1 MILYS
6 PASYLDLISLR
17 RSRGIFEL
25 TCAGWHPRTPHLMA
39 HEFDVSIMDCL
50 AISERWDAE
59 GHPKHV
65 SFPLIQWTSTT
76 KKPAYGSFSTSDSL
90 EELAWWIPLF
100 CTFSSLSS
108 AACAHLPWLA
118 GPSTGTETRFGLS
131 AASPCSPVPV
141 GAAPWQLLR
150 HLLLRCYGT
159 RQPDLGGVCPA
170 LS

>member
-1 MILYS
+1 MVS
-6 PASYLDLISLR
+6 VVR
-17 RSRGIFEL
+17 TRGIFEL
-25 TCAGWHPRTPHLMA
+25 TCAGGHPRTPHLMA

-65 SFPLIQWTSTT
+65 SFPWIQWTSMT

-118 GPSTGTETRFGLS
+118 GPSAGASRRLAVRQAVTVSRHTSTVSDETGCFF
-131 AASPCSPVPV
+131 
-141 GAAPWQLLR
+141 
-150 HLLLRCYGT
+150 
-159 RQPDLGGVCPA
+159 
-170 LS
+170 